1 MDRGLAKRLAVISS
15 VEKSE
20 DKNYWSGGQVGGW
33 RFGGWSLKRARGR
46 GPSQGAG
53 RRGVPAHLGE
63 AAPVAPFSRCYEVA
77 RIRSPAGVRRLR

>member
-33 RFGGWSLKRARGR
+33 RFGGWSLERACGR

-53 RRGVPAHLGE
+53 RCDVLARRRT
-63 AAPVAPFSRCYEVA
+63 AAPAIPYSRHLA
-77 RIRSPAGVRRLR
+77 RIRSPADAHRLR